1 MLSLY
6 IQQIDMNEI
15 IIENEKLKEH
25 IRLLENELTEVKD
38 HLKKYTAPSRS
49 KTYYETHKEEIIK
62 KTREY
67 KEKNNYYDKISKEKK
82 QEYARTAYLNKKA
95 KQNTGNKN
103 SIHENIEA

>member
-1 MLSLY
+1 
-6 IQQIDMNEI
+6 MNINEL
-15 IIENEKLKEH
+15 IIENDKLKEH
-25 IRLLENELTEVKD
+25 IILLSNELNEVKE
-38 HLKKYTAPSRS
+38 HLKKYTAPARS

-95 KQNTGNKN
+95 KQISVKKN
-103 SIHENIEA
+103 SIDENIKA